1 MKKVY
6 YDPAYTNGVIAVR
19 EKTLLKE
26 KLLRFCEMSAEES
39 FRALLESGFGG
50 GAETA
55 SGVHEYEKLIAAEEK
70 KIDDFIREYAPT
82 SAEREY
88 LLSPRDFHNAKAL
101 IKAAHLG
108 VSADRLLAPEGLL
121 SIDLIKE
128 CVQTGDFT
136 KIMAFNAYLGG
147 ACKQAQAFL
156 EEQTDGAKV
165 GEIFEKALYACLWA
179 TAKKS
184 APLRALICAKA
195 DMTNILTAFRA
206 GDSQRAKDMYLPVG
220 KLTEKQLNLLF
231 LEDEKKIKEG
241 FAATPYAAFVGECL
255 EAKAK
260 GLPMTVAEKIVD
272 GYDAEY
278 FAARRFALEKSEPFL
293 YYVFRR
299 RAENANV
306 RVVFACLLAGQNEA
320 EIKKRLRAI

>member
-1 MKKVY
+1 MEKVY

-26 KLLRFCEMSAEES
+26 KLLRFCEMGAEES

-55 SGVHEYEKLIAAEEK
+55 SGVYEYEKLIAVEEK
-70 KIDDFIREYAPT
+70 KTDDFIREYAPT

-101 IKAAHLG
+101 IKATRLG
-108 VSADRLLAPEGLL
+108 VCAEKLLAPEGLL
-121 SIDLIKE
+121 STDLIKE
-128 CVQTGDFT
+128 CVQSGDFS
-136 KIMAFNAYLGG
+136 KIKTFNAYLGG
-147 ACKQAQAFL
+147 ACEQAYTFL
-156 EEQTDGAKV
+156 ETQTDGAKV
-165 GEIFEKALYACLWA
+165 GEIFEKALYAHLWA

-184 APLRALICAKA
+184 APLKALLRAKA

-206 GDSQRAKDMYLPVG
+206 GDSERAKEGYLPVG
-220 KLTEKQLNLLF
+220 LLTEKQLDLLF
-231 LEDEKKIKEG
+231 LDDEKKIKEG
-241 FAATPYAAFVGECL
+241 FAPTPYAAFVAECL
-255 EAKAK
+255 AARGK
-260 GLPMTVAEKIVD
+260 GLPTTVAEKIVD

-299 RAENANV
+299 RAESANV
-306 RVVFACLLAGQNEA
+306 RVVFACLLTGQDEA